1 VFSLLIE
8 MLLCGWV
15 VVVLVVI
22 KIGKGQQGVAT
33 NLQ

>member
-1 VFSLLIE
+1 VFCLLIE

-15 VVVLVVI
+15 VVVVVI
-22 KIGKGQQGVAT
+22 KIGKEQQGVAT

>member
-15 VVVLVVI
+15 VVVVVI